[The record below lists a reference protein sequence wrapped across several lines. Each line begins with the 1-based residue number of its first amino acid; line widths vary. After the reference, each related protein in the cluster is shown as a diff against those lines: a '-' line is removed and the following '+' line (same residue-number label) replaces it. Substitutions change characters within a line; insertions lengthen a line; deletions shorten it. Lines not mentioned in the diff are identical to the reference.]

1 MGLPEEYAVGGA
13 NWRKQLWLNE
23 RRTHTVILI
32 FIAIHIF
39 IGLLIDATLQTGM
52 FNSLLTGT
60 TYGAYSNFGPAMPTS
75 LMSLK
80 EILISLITFRIIPY
94 ATIILAGIS
103 IISILMT
110 YAMYDRIMMAGT
122 DYHEVILRDTSSI
135 QEQQLYHVVEEMKV
149 ASGLRFM
156 PRIYI
161 IDADYMNA
169 FASGYSEKSAMV
181 AITRGLMEKLDRN
194 ELEAVMAHELSHV
207 RHHDIKLTL
216 TASVLSNIIL
226 FAIDLL
232 FRDLIYD
239 RQSRDTKTLFLIV
252 FVLRMVLPIFTI
264 VLMLY
269 LSRTREYMAD
279 AGSVELM
286 RDNQPLARALLKISG
301 DHLDNKEAYRQSY
314 TRTPHENMRREAYI
328 FDPIQAGIEPV
339 LSISGLFSTH
349 PALKD
354 RLAALGITKIIRSP
368 NQSDLGE

>member
-32 FIAIHIF
+32 FVAIHIF
-39 IGLLIDATLQTGM
+39 IGLLIDATIQTGV

-60 TYGAYSNFGPAMPTS
+60 TYTYGAYSNYGPAMPINF
-75 LMSLK
+75 MSLK
-80 EILISLITFRIIPY
+80 EILIALITFRIIPY
-94 ATIILAGIS
+94 ATLLMAGIS
-103 IISILMT
+103 IVSILIT

-122 DYHEVILRDTSSI
+122 DYHEVILSDTSSL

-156 PRIYI
+156 PRVFI
-161 IDADYMNA
+161 IEADYMNA

-181 AITRGLMEKLDRN
+181 AITRGLLEKLDRN
-194 ELEAVMAHELSHV
+194 EMEAVMAHELSHV
-207 RHHDIKLTL
+207 RHHDTKLTL

-226 FAIDLL
+226 FALDLL

-239 RQSRDTKTLFLIV
+239 RQSRDTRTLFLV
-252 FVLRMVLPIFTI
+252 VLVLRMVLPLFTI

-286 RDNQPLARALLKISG
+286 RDNHPLASALLKISG
-301 DHLDNKEAYRQSY
+301 DHLDNKEAYRQAY

-339 LSISGLFSTH
+339 QSISGLFSTH

-354 RLAALGITKIIRSP
+354 RLAAIGIMKITKSP
-368 NQSDLGE
+368 NQID